1 MKRTLLLVPVGLL
14 VGAAVWAQESRPTA
28 ADGSAASGPVR
39 FTWLD
44 VYVDSGSVPL
54 AAYQVQIRAT
64 AGRVAIVGIEGGE
77 HAAFREPPYYDP
89 AAMQQDRVILGAFN
103 TGRDLPAG
111 VARIARLHLQVTGEQ
126 IPEFS
131 VQLDTAAAS
140 DGHKITA
147 TATVES
153 R

>member
-1 MKRTLLLVPVGLL
+1 MKRALLLILMGLL
-14 VGAAVWAQESRPTA
+14 LGVAVKAQETMPATTDDRA
-28 ADGSAASGPVR
+28 VSGPVR
-39 FTWLD
+39 FTSVD
-44 VYVDSGSVPL
+44 VYVDSGPSPL

-111 VARIARLHLQVTGEQ
+111 KTRIARLHVQVTGEQ
-126 IPEFS
+126 NAEFS

-140 DGHKITA
+140 DGRKIAVTA
-147 TATVES
+147 AVAI